1 MGPHWSPEEES
12 HCAEA
17 GVGLSRKGS
26 HMNAQGL
33 EVYGKVQQNFNI
45 QVSCSQQLFL
55 LLPFAQGSKMVSI
68 APFVLQGSATSPK
81 CTLIS
86 VPMQPRGL
94 SDTLS
99 FPGPLPSFPTRAP
112 LCPTGSTW
120 QWCGLLKHQSWDLM
134 FVKTCNNQPLLFCQL
149 MALVKF
155 FLWNPLHAVH
165 VFSFSLLSPF
175 MIRAPS
181 PLQHPQSLSP
191 PNHVSVLPTFHNMA
205 FFLPLVLQFFLS
217 VHRSTL

>member
-1 MGPHWSPEEES
+1 M
-12 HCAEA
+12 
-17 GVGLSRKGS
+17 SRKGS

-120 QWCGLLKHQSWDLM
+120 QCCGLLKHQSWDLM

-149 MALVKF
+149 MALVKC
-155 FLWNPLHAVH
+155 
-165 VFSFSLLSPF
+165 FSCEIPCMLLMFSLFLF
-175 MIRAPS
+175 C
-181 PLQHPQSLSP
+181 
-191 PNHVSVLPTFHNMA
+191 
-205 FFLPLVLQFFLS
+205 LPL
-217 VHRSTL
+217 